1 MNWDQVKGRWKE
13 FKGMFR
19 EKWGQITDDEFDKWE
34 GKREQLAG
42 MIQRKY
48 GVAKEEAEKQLT
60 EFEKNCK
67 C

>member
-1 MNWDQVKGRWKE
+1 M
-13 FKGMFR
+13 FK
-19 EKWGQITDDEFDKWE
+19 EKWGQITDDEFEKWE

-48 GVAKEEAEKQLT
+48 GVAKEEAEKQLC
-60 EFEKNCK
+60 EFEKHCK